1 MNQIN
6 YSALGERIRCA
17 RRKKKITQE
26 TLGEIC
32 SLSAAHIGHIER
44 GTRIPSVETLFKI
57 SNALGV
63 STDQLLFDSQ
73 NDTNGTLISIASIL
87 REKDEAKARTYI
99 TTIKA
104 ILENIDDL

>member
-1 MNQIN
+1 MIGID

-17 RRKKKITQE
+17 RKKKKITQE

-44 GTRIPSVETLFKI
+44 GTRIPSVETLFRI
-57 SNALGV
+57 SSALGV
-63 STDQLLFDSQ
+63 STDYLLFDTPK
-73 NDTNGTLISIASIL
+73 DTSGTIASIASIL
-87 REKDEAKARTYI
+87 QTKDEMKARTYI

-104 ILENIDDL
+104 LLENIDNL